1 MARMTKHKPEAGLRE
16 KVLTYLK
23 DHNAMSLATLSEGQP
38 WAAAVFYVHDDRL
51 NLYFLSDPKARHCQQ
66 LMKNPRVSV
75 AINEDYRDW
84 RQIKGIQIEGTAA
97 KVISPVEK
105 AKALT
110 LYLFK
115 FPFVKDFITSPL
127 AVLTH
132 MAIAG
137 KPFAVEVYRVTPEHL
152 FYLDNET
159 GFSQREELLL

>member
-1 MARMTKHKPEAGLRE
+1 MAEEGLRS

-23 DHNAMSLATLSEGQP
+23 EHNAMTLSTLSDGQP

-51 NLYFLSDPKARHCQQ
+51 NLYFLSDPKSLHSQQ
-66 LMKNPRVSV
+66 LMKNARVSV

-84 RQIKGIQIEGTAA
+84 REIKGIQLEGVAG
-97 KVISPVEK
+97 KVTSPVEK
-105 AKALT
+105 ARALT
-110 LYLFK
+110 LYLSK
-115 FPFVKDFITSPL
+115 FPFVRNFVTSPL
-127 AVLTH
+127 AVLTQ

-159 GFSQREELLL
+159 GFSNRAELSLE